1 MNPLRRLKELL
12 RAEFQHEIPA
22 HVGRR
27 HLLGGL
33 ALFLLALQ
41 IVSGILLMIY
51 YRPSP
56 DEAYESVRYVMN
68 DVRLG
73 WLVRGLHYWGAHLL
87 IVVLLLH
94 LVRVYVLGAYRERE
108 FNWAVG
114 LLLFLLVGAFAF
126 TGMLLAWDQTAYWN
140 TDAVRNA
147 LEHLP
152 MAGKSIL
159 DLLWGGHEL
168 ETGALL
174 RFYIFHVGLLP
185 WLMIILIA
193 AHLYLVN
200 RQGLYH
206 PAPSLP
212 TRSLPASGE
221 GQGGGEGRSA
231 PTRTYYD
238 MLLEGLFLAL
248 LTFGG
253 LLTLAVLFTPALG
266 EQMDLL
272 QYAPVQ
278 VPWYFLPALGFFR
291 LVSPD
296 LGVWL
301 AGLGL
306 LGLFLVPFLRMRW
319 MALSLGA
326 LAVLGLLA
334 LAALGYLSQGGL
346 R

>member
-1 MNPLRRLKELL
+1 MTPLRTLKELL
-12 RAEFQHEIPA
+12 QAEFRHEVPPY
-22 HVGRR
+22 VSRW

-33 ALFLLALQ
+33 LLFVLALQ
-41 IVSGILLMIY
+41 VISGILLMIY

-73 WLVRGLHYWGAHLL
+73 WLVRGIHYWTAHF
-87 IVVLLLH
+87 IIIVLLLH
-94 LVRVYVLGAYRERE
+94 LVRVYVAGAYGERE
-108 FNWAVG
+108 FNWSIG

-126 TGMLLAWDQTAYWN
+126 TGMLLPWDQTAYWN
-140 TDAVRNA
+140 ADAVRNA
-147 LEHLP
+147 LEHIP
-152 MAGKSIL
+152 WVGKIIL
-159 DLLWGGHEL
+159 ELLWGGHEL

-185 WLMIILIA
+185 WLMAILIA

-200 RQGLYH
+200 RQGLY
-206 PAPSLP
+206 APSHFQ
-212 TRSLPASGE
+212 GE
-221 GQGGGEGRSA
+221 GQGEDRPA

-253 LLTLAVLFTPALG
+253 LLSLSVLFTPTLG
-266 EQMDLL
+266 EPVDLL
-272 QYAPVQ
+272 RYNPVH

-291 LVSPD
+291 VISPD

-301 AGLGL
+301 AGLGVL
-306 LGLFLVPFLRMRW
+306 ALFLVPFLRARW
-319 MALSLGA
+319 LALGLGA
-326 LAVLGLLA
+326 LAALGVLMLTV
-334 LAALGYLSQGGL
+334 LGYLSQGGP